1 MKIRNK
7 IIALMISLIAIPSF
21 AFAQKGKLGV
31 RYWHS
36 EGETEWSHCASTACG
51 GGASGYVSPYAG
63 YGDPTSKLNYS
74 GTNAG
79 IGEIFGTYTID
90 KILLMGKYGTEIA
103 DNDGGKFRDQ
113 DWLRNSSD
121 GRSYTF
127 IDTISNIKDSK
138 VNYYTADLGM
148 MFDEKTTGMK
158 IAPFLGYVR
167 YNEKLKAYGATYL
180 TPEVTAEGIS
190 APGTTVDN
198 NLLVIQN
205 DITWTGFRIGGEV
218 DYPIN
223 KEFNLG
229 LNAAYVFGLDA
240 DNKDSHMLRTGTT
253 GSGLGPV
260 PNIKNIGDGG
270 YGYMID
276 ILGQY
281 NYSAQLKFDL
291 GYRWWV
297 FDTDSGNTK
306 FGPNFTTA
314 FPNRSLKSERSG
326 LLIGANYSF

>member
-51 GGASGYVSPYAG
+51 GGVTGEGVPYTS

-74 GTNAG
+74 GTKAG

-113 DWLRNSSD
+113 DWILDSRD

-127 IDTISNIKDSK
+127 SDTISNIRDTK
-138 VNYYTADLGM
+138 VNYYTADLGVM
-148 MFDEKTTGMK
+148 VDEKTIGMK

-167 YNEKLKAYGATYL
+167 YKEKLSAYGLTYL
-180 TPEVTAEGIS
+180 RDELDNRTNLEGIS
-190 APGTTVDN
+190 N
-198 NLLVIQN
+198 NTLVIKN
-205 DITWTGFRIGGEV
+205 DITWTGFRIGAEV
-218 DYPIN
+218 DYPLN
-223 KEFNLG
+223 KEFNLN

-240 DNKDSHMLRTGTT
+240 DNKDSHVLKTGTF
-253 GSGLGPV
+253 GPV

>member
-1 MKIRNK
+1 MKILVK
-7 IIALMISLIAIPSF
+7 FILLSSMLVSESF
-21 AFAQKGKLGV
+21 AEKGKLGL

-51 GGASGYVSPYAG
+51 GGASGYESPYAG

-79 IGEIFGTYTID
+79 IAEIFGTYTID
-90 KILLMGKYGTEIA
+90 KILLMGTYGTEIA
-103 DNDGGKFRDQ
+103 DNDGGKLRDQ
-113 DWLRNSSD
+113 DWLMDSRD

-127 IDTISNIKDSK
+127 SDTISSTRDTN
-138 VNYYTADLGM
+138 VNYYTVDLGM
-148 MFDEKTTGMK
+148 TLDEKTTGMK

-167 YNEKLKAYGATYL
+167 YNEKLSAYGL
-180 TPEVTAEGIS
+180 TFLRDELDNRTNEEGIS
-190 APGTTVDN
+190 N
-198 NLLVIQN
+198 NTLVIKN
-205 DITWTGFRIGGEV
+205 DITWTGFRIGADV
-218 DYPIN
+218 DYPLN
-223 KEFNLG
+223 KEFNLN

-240 DNKDSHMLRTGTT
+240 ENKDSHVLRDD
-253 GSGLGPV
+253 LGPT

-281 NYSAQLKFDL
+281 NYSTQLKFDF
-291 GYRWWV
+291 GYRWWM

-326 LLIGANYSF
+326 LLIGVNYIF

>member
-7 IIALMISLIAIPSF
+7 IIALMISLIAMPTF

-51 GGASGYVSPYAG
+51 GAPTGLGVPFNSL
-63 YGDPTSKLNYS
+63 GDPSSKLNYS
-74 GTNAG
+74 GTKAG
-79 IGEIFGTYTID
+79 IGELFGTYTID
-90 KILLMGKYGTEIA
+90 KVLLMGKYGNQITG
-103 DNDGGKFRDQ
+103 NDGGKQRDQ
-113 DWLRNSSD
+113 DWLLDSRD

-127 IDTISNIKDSK
+127 SDTISNIRDTK
-138 VNYYTADLGM
+138 VNYYTADLGVM
-148 MFDEKTTGMK
+148 VDEKTIGMK

-167 YNEKLKAYGATYL
+167 YKEKLSGYGL
-180 TPEVTAEGIS
+180 TFLRDELNANTNS
-190 APGTTVDN
+190 AGRSDN
-198 NLLVIQN
+198 TLVFKN
-205 DITWTGFRIGGEV
+205 DITWTGFRIGADV
-218 DYPIN
+218 DYPLN
-223 KEFNLG
+223 KEFNLN

-240 DNKDSHMLRTGTT
+240 DNKDSHVLRTANDD
-253 GSGLGPV
+253 LGPA
-260 PNIKNIGDGG
+260 PNIKNVGDGG

-281 NYSAQLKFDL
+281 NYSTQLKFDF

-306 FGPNFTTA
+306 FGPTFTPA

-326 LLIGANYSF
+326 LLIGANYIF

>member
-63 YGDPTSKLNYS
+63 LGDPTSKLNYS
-74 GTNAG
+74 GTKAG
-79 IGEIFGTYTID
+79 IGEIFGTYAID

-103 DNDGGKFRDQ
+103 DNDGGKLRDQ
-113 DWLRNSSD
+113 DWVRNSSN
-121 GRSYTF
+121 GNSYIF
-127 IDTISNIKDSK
+127 SDTLSVIRDAK
-138 VNYYTADLGM
+138 VNYYTADLGVM
-148 MFDEKTTGMK
+148 VDEKKTGTK
-158 IAPFLGYVR
+158 IVPFLGYMR
-167 YNEKLKAYGATYL
+167 YNEKLNGYGLLYQTV
-180 TPEVTAEGIS
+180 EVTDPERP
-190 APGTTVDN
+190 APGTQTHSN
-198 NLLVIQN
+198 STLVFKN
-205 DITWTGFRIGGEV
+205 DITWTGFRIGADV
-218 DYPIN
+218 DYPLN
-223 KEFNLG
+223 KEFNLN

-240 DNKDSHMLRTGTT
+240 ENKDSHVLRDD
-253 GSGLGPV
+253 LGPT

-281 NYSAQLKFDL
+281 NYSTQLKFDF
-291 GYRWWV
+291 GYRWWM

>member
-1 MKIRNK
+1 MKIKNK

-21 AFAQKGKLGV
+21 AFAQKGKLGL

-51 GGASGYVSPYAG
+51 GGASNYESPYAG

-90 KILLMGKYGTEIA
+90 KILLMGKYGNEIA
-103 DNDGGKFRDQ
+103 KNDGGKFRDQ
-113 DWLRNSSD
+113 DWLRNSSN
-121 GRSYTF
+121 GNSYIF
-127 IDTISNIKDSK
+127 SDTLSNIRNTK

-148 MFDEKTTGMK
+148 MVDEKTTGMK
-158 IAPFLGYVR
+158 IAPFLGYMR
-167 YNEKLKAYGATYL
+167 YKEKLNAYGLLYQ
-180 TPEVTAEGIS
+180 TPELTAEGVP
-190 APGTTVDN
+190 APGTQYYSDST
-198 NLLVIQN
+198 LVIQN
-205 DITWTGFRIGGEV
+205 DITWTGFRIGADV
-218 DYPIN
+218 DYPLS
-223 KEFNLG
+223 KEFNFN
-229 LNAAYVFGLDA
+229 LNVAYVFGLDA
-240 DNKDSHMLRTGTT
+240 DNKDSHVKRDD
-253 GSGLGPV
+253 LGPT
-260 PNIKNIGDGG
+260 PNIKNIGNGD

-314 FPNRSLKSERSG
+314 YPNRSLKSERSG
-326 LLIGANYSF
+326 LLIGANYIF

>member
-1 MKIRNK
+1 MKIINK
-7 IIALMISLIAIPSF
+7 VLVKFILLSSLLVSES
-21 AFAQKGKLGV
+21 FAQKGKLGV

-51 GGASGYVSPYAG
+51 GAPTGLGVPFNSA
-63 YGDPTSKLNYS
+63 GDPSSKLNYS
-74 GTNAG
+74 GTKAG
-79 IGEIFGTYTID
+79 IGELFGTYTID
-90 KILLMGKYGTEIA
+90 KVLLMGKYGNQIT

-113 DWLRNSSD
+113 DWLLDSRD

-127 IDTISNIKDSK
+127 SDTISNIRDTK

-148 MFDEKTTGMK
+148 MVDEKTTGMK

-167 YNEKLKAYGATYL
+167 YKEKLSAYGL
-180 TPEVTAEGIS
+180 TFLRDELDVNTNTAGRS
-190 APGTTVDN
+190 N
-198 NLLVIQN
+198 NTLVLQN
-205 DITWTGFRIGGEV
+205 DITWTGFRIGADV
-218 DYPIN
+218 DYSLN
-223 KEFNLG
+223 KEFNLN

-240 DNKDSHMLRTGTT
+240 DNKDSHVLRTANDD
-253 GSGLGPV
+253 LGPA
-260 PNIKNIGDGG
+260 PNIKNVGDGG

-281 NYSAQLKFDL
+281 NYSTQLKFDF
-291 GYRWWV
+291 GYRWWL

>member
-1 MKIRNK
+1 MKIRKK
-7 IIALMISLIAIPSF
+7 IIALMISLIAMPTF
-21 AFAQKGKLGV
+21 VFAQKGKLGV

-51 GGASGYVSPYAG
+51 GGASGYASPYAG

-74 GTNAG
+74 GTKAG
-79 IGEIFGTYTID
+79 IGEIFGTYKIE
-90 KILLMGKYGTEIA
+90 KILLMGKYGTEIT
-103 DNDGGKFRDQ
+103 DNDGGKLRDQ
-113 DWLRNSSD
+113 DWLRNSSN
-121 GRSYTF
+121 GNSYIF
-127 IDTISNIKDSK
+127 SDTLSDIRDTR

-148 MFDEKTTGMK
+148 IVDEKTTGMK
-158 IAPFLGYVR
+158 IAPFLGYMR
-167 YNEKLKAYGATYL
+167 YKEKLNAYGLLYQ
-180 TPEVTAEGIS
+180 TPELTAEGVP
-190 APGTTVDN
+190 APGTQSYSNST
-198 NLLVIQN
+198 LVIKN
-205 DITWTGFRIGGEV
+205 DITWTGFRIGADV
-218 DYPIN
+218 DYPVN
-223 KEFNLG
+223 KEFSFN

-240 DNKDSHMLRTGTT
+240 DNKDSHVLRTS
-253 GSGLGPV
+253 SGDLGPA

-291 GYRWWV
+291 GYRWWL